1 MTRRAPMSPETLAEL
16 AEIIATGV
24 ASGMIGRDI
33 PLRPGYF
40 TDAAR
45 PGEAARIAVHL
56 AASPAAPEWAGI
68 KEPLAGHLRLAVRLA
83 GTPPVAA
90 GRPAAPL
97 APDHAARFTRS
108 RNSRPYAR
116 ACSVPGTRLPASHWD
131 TAERATPSTAAIS
144 ACWIPAAS
152 RVSRARPDARSA
164 RVVAIRARSRRFT
177 PPE

>member
-1 MTRRAPMSPETLAEL
+1 MTQRAPMTPETFAALT
-16 AEIIATGV
+16 EIIATGV
-24 ASGMIGRDI
+24 ASGMIDQDI

-40 TDAAR
+40 TDAGR

-56 AASPAAPEWAGI
+56 AASPAAPEWTGI
-68 KEPLAGHLRLAVRLA
+68 KEPLAAHLRLALRLA
-83 GTPPVAA
+83 GTPPVA

-116 ACSVPGTRLPASHWD
+116 ARPVPGTRFPVSHWD

-152 RVSRARPDARSA
+152 RDSRARPDARSA